1 MTTTP
6 TFAETE
12 ARLRAKVK
20 SSRGLGLQT
29 VAVTLVEIE
38 ALLEQPPAQAGPAL
52 PAMDSAEFAAWYA
65 TLTKP
70 QRDIALNWTLSLFH
84 SLDDAADLTIAQAR
98 HALRTACETAEWGP
112 WPRFVDELHAAIA
125 ARKAQ
130 A

>member
-1 MTTTP
+1 MATAP
-6 TFAETE
+6 TYAEAQE
-12 ARLRAKVK
+12 RMRAKVK

-38 ALLEQPPAQAGPAL
+38 ALLEQAPAPAPAGPV
-52 PAMDSAEFAAWYA
+52 MDSGEFAAWYRA
-65 TLTKP
+65 LTKP
-70 QRDIALNWTLSLFH
+70 QRDVVLNWSLGLFLV
-84 SLDDAADLTIAQAR
+84 LDGANDLTVGQAR
-98 HALRTACETAEWGP
+98 DVLHAACESAEWGS